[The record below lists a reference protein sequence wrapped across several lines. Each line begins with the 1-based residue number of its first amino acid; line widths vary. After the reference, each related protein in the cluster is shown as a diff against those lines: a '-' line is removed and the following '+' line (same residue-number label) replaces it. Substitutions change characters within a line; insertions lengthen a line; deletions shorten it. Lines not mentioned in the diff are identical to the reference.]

1 MPNIYYQTVINVGSM
16 NVCFFR
22 YKDVFQIY
30 PADRTAR
37 NLTAPNLAAPNQQGE
52 AVIIEYND
60 AYRLRT
66 EKEER
71 KNVFGEGYGHLDLLQ
86 ELVALLQIIT
96 NCPCSIPSDGV
107 NVTPGVQQK
116 IERFTD
122 TGSTPEMR
130 VEEARILN
138 RMNPTWGPL
147 SVQKQAVKFLDSYF
161 RMDADARHRINAS
174 LFLHQKMRRIILL
187 APSMGIVGL
196 ISSIENLVHFKGER
210 EKFKVVRCKECSSE
224 KYKLVRRY
232 RDFMEA
238 YSEENFVKK
247 YGVRDYYHT
256 EPEFLEKTFSK
267 IIMDFYT
274 RRSKIAHAGEI
285 LELDRTL
292 SGFAMSEVRLFTE
305 VETLTRIALFSYIL
319 EFDAHEEVHDD
330 SSEQRFYDM
339 LGNYPWAIP
348 LWNRK
353 AGIMNSEAVERF
365 RLSANRQEKILLHFF
380 SSVWLGKGTD
390 FDISDA
396 ANVLDRQDRNMIVD
410 WFLDPFWPNEIKKV
424 IPA

>member
-1 MPNIYYQTVINVGSM
+1 
-16 NVCFFR
+16 
-22 YKDVFQIY
+22 
-30 PADRTAR
+30 
-37 NLTAPNLAAPNQQGE
+37 
-52 AVIIEYND
+52 
-60 AYRLRT
+60 
-66 EKEER
+66 
-71 KNVFGEGYGHLDLLQ
+71 
-86 ELVALLQIIT
+86 
-96 NCPCSIPSDGV
+96 
-107 NVTPGVQQK
+107 
-116 IERFTD
+116 
-122 TGSTPEMR
+122 
-130 VEEARILN
+130 
-138 RMNPTWGPL
+138 
-147 SVQKQAVKFLDSYF
+147 
-161 RMDADARHRINAS
+161 
-174 LFLHQKMRRIILL
+174 
-187 APSMGIVGL
+187 
-196 ISSIENLVHFKGER
+196 
-210 EKFKVVRCKECSSE
+210 
-224 KYKLVRRY
+224 
-232 RDFMEA
+232 MEA